1 MGVQSLANLKH
12 LKAHSRKSVAL
23 RTPGWVYRLTDKVCS
38 HQSPEISRET
48 LAHFASP
55 TEEKGRK
62 GCVHV
67 AVLSF

>member
-1 MGVQSLANLKH
+1 MDVQSLANLKH
-12 LKAHSRKSVAL
+12 LKAHSKESDTL
-23 RTPGWVYRLTDKVCS
+23 RTLGWVYRLTDKVCS

-55 TEEKGRK
+55 TEEKGHK
-62 GCVHV
+62 GCVQV